1 MLYTNIYRFRI
12 VLKTRSVFVL
22 FFKHTL
28 FLVLILLLQSYQP
41 YLVQAVCL
49 VALVQIQYMFQL
61 TLGFFVLVSFVYSFI
76 KKTIIDLY
84 TVFLYTYSTMD
95 CNKFEDILKECMSKL
110 SKQRFVDTI
119 HQCTYTQSPERNR
132 LQNCFLDTE
141 FQKLVVKKS
150 VNVENCLSSPDI
162 EHFYRTEF
170 YQKCMKR
177 FTLDNKIEIAFSP
190 GTFWD
195 VVITQEYTGFVME
208 CSFTDMEVVD
218 YHAQRL
224 KETLN
229 SATIDIFTRCNKPTI
244 GFRLHDKIKQV
255 LCLIR
260 PTLGDEYPS
269 VLRAMNIKVEEDE
282 DKYEDIG
289 GVVLL
294 VEYFSAIYTLKE
306 QLKQIFKHSKITVL
320 FYND

>member
-1 MLYTNIYRFRI
+1 
-12 VLKTRSVFVL
+12 
-22 FFKHTL
+22 
-28 FLVLILLLQSYQP
+28 
-41 YLVQAVCL
+41 
-49 VALVQIQYMFQL
+49 
-61 TLGFFVLVSFVYSFI
+61 
-76 KKTIIDLY
+76 
-84 TVFLYTYSTMD
+84 MD
-95 CNKFEDILKECMSKL
+95 CNTFEDFLKECMSKL

-119 HQCTYTQSPERNR
+119 DQCTYTQSPERNR

-150 VNVENCLSSPDI
+150 VNVENCLSSSHI
-162 EHFYRTEF
+162 QQFYRTEF
-170 YQKCMKR
+170 YQKCMNGKR
-177 FTLDNKIEIAFSP
+177 FTLDNKIEIEFNP

-195 VVITQEYTGFVME
+195 VVMTQEYTGFVME

-269 VLRAMNIKVEEDE
+269 VLRAMNIKNEEDQDE
-282 DKYEDIG
+282 YEVE

-294 VEYFSAIYTLKE
+294 VEHFSAIYTSKE
-306 QLKQIFKHSKITVL
+306 QLKQIFKHSGITVL
-320 FYND
+320 FYNDLIGYDCVQETHERLVTVL